1 MPARSPAARGWEPG
15 SRPESQLT
23 LGPKRNSH
31 AATGTRCVAWIAGAR
46 VKAVIGPRNGDEPHG
61 GPTDGG
67 GHGLKMMSRLR
78 GTFCTEA
85 SRIKGKRHSSGRL
98 PLLLW

>member
-15 SRPESQLT
+15 SRPVSQLT

-46 VKAVIGPRNGDEPHG
+46 VKAVIGPMNGEEPHG
-61 GPTDGG
+61 PTEGG
-67 GHGLKMMSRLR
+67 GQGPKTTSRLR
-78 GTFCTEA
+78 GTFSTEA
-85 SRIKGKRHSSGRL
+85 SRIKGTVRQPRRKN
-98 PLLLW
+98 PVTP